1 MDQVRLSLTNS
12 TWYIFEWLVPKKKAT
27 PNTEK
32 TGQNSLL
39 NIARDVLI

>member
-1 MDQVRLSLTNS
+1 MDQVRLSSTNS
-12 TWYIFEWLVPKKKAT
+12 TWYIFEYLVLKKKAT

-32 TGQNSLL
+32 KGQNSLL